1 MYVQKFSLSLRIL
14 VLKRG
19 RWRVTLFYHWL
30 LYRIILCLTAQR
42 IPLGH
47 SIIYPRSHCVKCCRS
62 LSWYELIPILSII
75 VQRFRCRYCRC
86 RLPFYYLLAEALC
99 GGLFA
104 WFFTFSSA
112 RNFSTFIW
120 MLSALLF
127 SLMDLF
133 YFMVHSHTL
142 FCSWAILWI
151 FWLQAGVFQWQS
163 VLLTFIVGGV
173 CLRYGQ
179 SYLGAGDTLLM
190 LSWSGG
196 LSLEELLQILFLA
209 SLFGISVFLFTLSV
223 IKKVGKAAFHS
234 FFEQCVADCP
244 SS

>member
-1 MYVQKFSLSLRIL
+1 M
-14 VLKRG
+14 
-19 RWRVTLFYHWL
+19 L
-30 LYRIILCLTAQR
+30 LYFIIGCCIGSFLCLTAQR

-86 RLPFYYLLAEALC
+86 RLPFYYLLAEVLC

-120 MLSALLF
+120 VLSALLF

-142 FCSWAILWI
+142 FCSWAVLWI
-151 FWLQAGVFQWQS
+151 FWLQDGVFQWQS
-163 VLLTFIVGGV
+163 VLLTFIVGGA

-179 SYLGAGDTLLM
+179 SYLGA
-190 LSWSGG
+190 
-196 LSLEELLQILFLA
+196 E
-209 SLFGISVFLFTLSV
+209 
-223 IKKVGKAAFHS
+223 
-234 FFEQCVADCP
+234 
-244 SS
+244 

>member
-1 MYVQKFSLSLRIL
+1 M
-14 VLKRG
+14 
-19 RWRVTLFYHWL
+19 L
-30 LYRIILCLTAQR
+30 LYFIIGCCIGSFLCLTAQR

-86 RLPFYYLLAEALC
+86 RLPFYYLLAEVLC
-99 GGLFA
+99 GGLFI

-120 MLSALLF
+120 VLSALLF

-142 FCSWAILWI
+142 FCSWAVLWI
-151 FWLQAGVFQWQS
+151 FWLQAGVFQWHS
-163 VLLTFIVGGV
+163 MLLTFIVGAA

-179 SYLGAGDTLLM
+179 SYLGAGDILCWCFLGVGAC
-190 LSWSGG
+190 LWKSCFGSCFW
-196 LSLEELLQILFLA
+196 LACLEYPF
-209 SLFGISVFLFTLSV
+209 FLFTLSV
-223 IKKVGKAAFHS
+223 IKKSWKSCLS
-234 FFEQCVADCP
+234 FLF
-244 SS
+244 

>member
-1 MYVQKFSLSLRIL
+1 M
-14 VLKRG
+14 
-19 RWRVTLFYHWL
+19 L
-30 LYRIILCLTAQR
+30 LYFIIGCCIGSFLCLTAQR

-86 RLPFYYLLAEALC
+86 RLPFYYLLAEVLC
-99 GGLFA
+99 GGLFV

-120 MLSALLF
+120 VLSALLF
-127 SLMDLF
+127 SLIDLF

-142 FCSWAILWI
+142 FCSWAVLWI
-151 FWLQAGVFQWQS
+151 FWLQAGVFQWHS
-163 VLLTFIVGGV
+163 MLLTFIVGAV

-179 SYLGAGDTLLM
+179 SYLG
-190 LSWSGG
+190 SWRYSVGAF
-196 LSLEELLQILFLA
+196 LEWGLA
-209 SLFGISVFLFTLSV
+209 SGR
-223 IKKVGKAAFHS
+223 
-234 FFEQCVADCP
+234 VA
-244 SS
+244 SGLVSG

>member
-1 MYVQKFSLSLRIL
+1 M
-14 VLKRG
+14 
-19 RWRVTLFYHWL
+19 L
-30 LYRIILCLTAQR
+30 LYFIIGCCIGSFLCLTAQR

-75 VQRFRCRYCRC
+75 
-86 RLPFYYLLAEALC
+86 
-99 GGLFA
+99 
-104 WFFTFSSA
+104 
-112 RNFSTFIW
+112 
-120 MLSALLF
+120 
-127 SLMDLF
+127 
-133 YFMVHSHTL
+133 VHSHTL

-209 SLFGISVFLFTLSV
+209 SLFGISVFSVYFICHKKKLEKLPFIPFLSSALLIV
-223 IKKVGKAAFHS
+223 LHLRY
-234 FFEQCVADCP
+234 
-244 SS
+244 

>member
-1 MYVQKFSLSLRIL
+1 M
-14 VLKRG
+14 
-19 RWRVTLFYHWL
+19 L
-30 LYRIILCLTAQR
+30 LYFIIGCCIGSFLCLTAQR

-47 SIIYPRSHCVKCCRS
+47 FIIYPRSHCVKCCRS

-86 RLPFYYLLAEALC
+86 RLPFYYLLAEVLC
-99 GGLFA
+99 GGLFV

-120 MLSALLF
+120 VLSALLF
-127 SLMDLF
+127 SLIDLF

-142 FCSWAILWI
+142 FCSWAVLWI
-151 FWLQAGVFQWQS
+151 FWLQAGVFQWHS
-163 VLLTFIVGGV
+163 MLLTFIVGAV

-179 SYLGAGDTLLM
+179 SYLGAGDTLLV

-196 LSLEELLQILFLA
+196 LPLEELLRVLFLA
-209 SLFGISVFLFTLSV
+209 SLFGISFFSVYFICHKKKLEKLPFIPFL
-223 IKKVGKAAFHS
+223 
-234 FFEQCVADCP
+234 
-244 SS
+244 SSALLIVLHFRY

>member
-1 MYVQKFSLSLRIL
+1 ML
-14 VLKRG
+14 
-19 RWRVTLFYHWL
+19 LFF
-30 LYRIILCLTAQR
+30 IIGCSIGSFLCLTAQR

-86 RLPFYYLLAEALC
+86 RLPFYYLLAEVLC
-99 GGLFA
+99 GGLFV

-120 MLSALLF
+120 VLSALLF
-127 SLMDLF
+127 SLIDLF

-142 FCSWAILWI
+142 FCSWAVLWI
-151 FWLQAGVFQWQS
+151 FWLQAGVFQWHS
-163 VLLTFIVGGV
+163 MLLTFIVGAV

-179 SYLGAGDTLLM
+179 SYLGAGDTLLV

-196 LSLEELLQILFLA
+196 LPLEELLRVLFLA
-209 SLFGISVFLFTLSV
+209 SLFGISFFSVYFICHKKKLEKLPFIPFL
-223 IKKVGKAAFHS
+223 
-234 FFEQCVADCP
+234 
-244 SS
+244 SSALLIVLHFRY

>member
-1 MYVQKFSLSLRIL
+1 M
-14 VLKRG
+14 
-19 RWRVTLFYHWL
+19 L
-30 LYRIILCLTAQR
+30 LYFIIGCCIGSFLCLTAQR

-62 LSWYELIPILSII
+62 LSWYELFPILSII
-75 VQRFRCRYCRC
+75 VQRFRC

-209 SLFGISVFLFTLSV
+209 SLFGISVFSVYFICHKKKLEKLPFIPFLSSALLIV
-223 IKKVGKAAFHS
+223 LHLRY
-234 FFEQCVADCP
+234 
-244 SS
+244 

>member
-19 RWRVTLFYHWL
+19 DGVL
-30 LYRIILCLTAQR
+30 LYFIIGCCIGSFLCLTAQR

-86 RLPFYYLLAEALC
+86 RLPFYYLLAEVLC
-99 GGLFA
+99 GGLFV

-120 MLSALLF
+120 VLSALLF
-127 SLMDLF
+127 SLIDLF

-142 FCSWAILWI
+142 FCSWAVLWI
-151 FWLQAGVFQWQS
+151 FWLQAGVFQWHS
-163 VLLTFIVGGV
+163 MLLTFIVGAV

-179 SYLGAGDTLLM
+179 SYLGAGDTLLV
-190 LSWSGG
+190 LSWSGACLWKSCFG
-196 LSLEELLQILFLA
+196 SCFWLACLEYPFFCLLYLS
-209 SLFGISVFLFTLSV
+209 
-223 IKKVGKAAFHS
+223 
-234 FFEQCVADCP
+234 
-244 SS
+244 

>member
-1 MYVQKFSLSLRIL
+1 M
-14 VLKRG
+14 
-19 RWRVTLFYHWL
+19 L
-30 LYRIILCLTAQR
+30 LYFIIGCCIGSFLCLTAQR

-75 VQRFRCRYCRC
+75 VQRFRCRYC

-209 SLFGISVFLFTLSV
+209 SLFGISVFSVYFICHKKKLEKLPFIPFLSSALLIV
-223 IKKVGKAAFHS
+223 LHLRY
-234 FFEQCVADCP
+234 
-244 SS
+244 